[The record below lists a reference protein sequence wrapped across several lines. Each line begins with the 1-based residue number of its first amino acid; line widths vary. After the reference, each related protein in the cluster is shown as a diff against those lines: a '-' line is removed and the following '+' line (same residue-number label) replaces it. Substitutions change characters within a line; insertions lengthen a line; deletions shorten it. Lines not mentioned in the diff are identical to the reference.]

1 MGETS
6 RVLSSS
12 TESALGLAILA
23 TVAHLQTPTITTLT
37 RPEASSLSITRTQ
50 ATKDLATRAIVTIK
64 AMATTKAMVTT
75 KTKATIIRATT
86 TKATATKAQITKALK
101 VGGKHHHGKIT
112 ATNRKQQIP
121 MDRIRTTDINSRL
134 SPTDKVGTTIT
145 KSRSRAMAS
154 RAGATTTTKSLSK
167 PMDKAGTPA
176 ISSNNPNNRM
186 ASRIGTSKD
195 TAASSSSLRTT
206 IGIKGIASQSSSISR
221 KSRILCRTLAASA
234 KLTSPK
240 STIHLG
246 AKAKLF
252 LQRMK
257 LKAGTMSVRSTQ
269 NMNPGASSK
278 VIPINS
284 LNKTLGAKVGT
295 TMIR

>member
-1 MGETS
+1 METS

-12 TESALGLAILA
+12 TESALGLEILA
-23 TVAHLQTPTITTLT
+23 IVAHLQTPTITTLT
-37 RPEASSLSITRTQ
+37 RHEASGLSITRTQ

-75 KTKATIIRATT
+75 KTKVTIIRAIT
-86 TKATATKAQITKALK
+86 TKATATKALK

-121 MDRIRTTDINSRL
+121 MDRIRTTDTNSRR
-134 SPTDKVGTTIT
+134 SPTDKDGTTIT

-206 IGIKGIASQSSSISR
+206 IGTKGIASQSSSISR
-221 KSRILCRTLAASA
+221 RSKILCRTLAASA

-284 LNKTLGAKVGT
+284 LNKTPGAKVGT